1 MRPRENGVVYSSV
14 RKSEL
19 AASRWKRL
27 VWLLSPALVFVGL
40 LAFGL
45 VRAGGTVEPGD
56 RAPDFTAA
64 RLDGAGSISL
74 SSLRGRPVVLN
85 FWASWCVPC
94 RDEAPLLRQ
103 AERVYGDR
111 VQLLG
116 VDIRDARP
124 DALRFVDRYNI
135 EYPSVRDESLDVY
148 DAYGLTGQPETFF
161 IDDEGVV
168 VEHVNGPL
176 LDREQLFRL
185 LDVLVSRDG

>member
-1 MRPRENGVVYSSV
+1 MYSSI
-14 RKSEL
+14 RKSES
-19 AASRWKRL
+19 AASRWRRL
-27 VWLLSPALVFVGL
+27 AWLLSPAVVFVAL

-45 VRAGGTVEPGD
+45 VRAGGTVEAGA
-56 RAPDFTAA
+56 RAPDFSAA
-64 RLDGAGSISL
+64 QLDGSGSITL

-103 AERVYGDR
+103 AERLYGDQ
-111 VQLLG
+111 VQFVG

-124 DALRFVDRYNI
+124 DALRFVERYNI

-148 DAYGLTGQPETFF
+148 DSYGLTGQPETFF
-161 IDDEGVV
+161 IDDEGIV

-176 LDREQLFRL
+176 LDRDQLFRL